1 MARSRLKT
9 LAATAA
15 LTTGGLLGGCAAPAT
30 TGVPA
35 APAPAG
41 TSFGMVIH
49 GGAGTITRASMTPEL
64 EAQYHAALEAALH
77 AGHRILAEGGTSL
90 DAVEAAVRVLED
102 EPLFNAGRG
111 AVFTSEGRNELDA
124 AIMDGRTLQ
133 AGAVAGV
140 TRVRNPITLARL
152 VMERSPHVF
161 MAREGAEVFG
171 AEHDVVMVDPS
182 YFFTESRWNALR
194 RALEAEGRPVPQ
206 RPAGVG
212 GAPADGA
219 AGDHHAADGAPGD
232 HYAADGAAG
241 DYHKLGTVGAV
252 ALDRH
257 GNLAA
262 ATSTGGMTNK
272 RFGRVGDVP
281 IIGGGTYANPRCA
294 VSATGHGEFF
304 IRNVVAHDIC
314 ARMEYLNLS
323 LERAAHDVVMVRL
336 VEQGGDGGIIAMDSQ
351 GNYTMPF
358 NSAGM
363 YRGYIGPDG
372 RPAVAIFRD

>member
-1 MARSRLKT
+1 MVRSRLMGF
-9 LAATAA
+9 ATAA
-15 LTTGGLLGGCAAPAT
+15 LLAASATFAGCAPAA
-30 TGVPA
+30 GPVPA

-41 TSFGMVIH
+41 TGFGMVVH
-49 GGAGTITRASMTPEL
+49 GGAGTIRRGSMSAEV
-64 EAQYHAALEAALH
+64 EAQYRATLEQALQ
-77 AGHRILAEGGTSL
+77 AGHRILAAGGTSL
-90 DAVEAAVRVLED
+90 DAVEAAVHVLED
-102 EPLFNAGRG
+102 SPLFNAGRG

-133 AGAVAGV
+133 AGAIAGV
-140 TRVRNPITLARL
+140 TRVRNPISLARL

-171 AEHDVVMVDPS
+171 AEHDIVMVDPA
-182 YFFTESRWNALR
+182 YFFTENRWNALG
-194 RALEAEGRPVPQ
+194 RALEAEGRPMPP

-212 GAPADGA
+212 GDQNSSLRLPQD
-219 AGDHHAADGAPGD
+219 D
-232 HYAADGAAG
+232 
-241 DYHKLGTVGAV
+241 DYKLGTVGAV

-272 RFGRVGDVP
+272 RFGRIGDVP
-281 IIGGGTYANPRCA
+281 VIGGGTYASPRCA

-314 ARMEYLNLS
+314 ARMEYQNIS

-336 VEQGGDGGIIAMDSQ
+336 VEQGGDGGIIAMDAQ

-358 NSAGM
+358 NSEGM

-372 RPAVAIFRD
+372 RTTIAIYRD

>member
-1 MARSRLKT
+1 MKRTTITL
-9 LAATAA
+9 LAAT
-15 LTTGGLLGGCAAPAT
+15 LMIGCMGRPEGPA
-30 TGVPA
+30 VI
-35 APAPAG
+35 PAPAG
-41 TSFGMVIH
+41 TGFGMVIH
-49 GGAGTITRASMTPEL
+49 GGAGTISRDAMTPEL
-64 EAQYHAALEAALH
+64 EQQYRGALERALQ
-77 AGHRILAEGGTSL
+77 AGHRILAGGGTSL
-90 DAVEAAVRVLED
+90 DAVEAAVRILED

-133 AGAVAGV
+133 AGAIAGV
-140 TRVRNPITLARL
+140 TRVKNPISLARL
-152 VMERSPHVF
+152 VMERSPHV
-161 MAREGAEVFG
+161 MMIREGAEVF
-171 AEHDVVMVDPS
+171 AREHNVEFVPES
-182 YFFTESRWNALR
+182 YFFTETRWNALR

-206 RPAGVG
+206 RPAGVS
-212 GAPADGA
+212 
-219 AGDHHAADGAPGD
+219 GDDNDASVDEDPD
-232 HYAADGAAG
+232 R
-241 DYHKLGTVGAV
+241 KFGTVGAV

-281 IIGGGTYANPRCA
+281 VIGGGTYANQRCA

-314 ARMEYLNLS
+314 ARMEYMNIS
-323 LERAAHDVVMVRL
+323 LQQAAHDVVMTRL
-336 VEQGGDGGIIAMDSQ
+336 VQQGGDGGIIAMDSQ

-363 YRGYIGPDG
+363 YRGHVGADG
-372 RPAVAIFRD
+372 RTTVAIFRQ

>member
-1 MARSRLKT
+1 MDGVLLLAGMLL
-9 LAATAA
+9 LAA
-15 LTTGGLLGGCAAPAT
+15 CAAQPMP
-30 TGVPA
+30 VA
-35 APAPAG
+35 APAPTG
-41 TSFGMVIH
+41 TGFGMVIH
-49 GGAGTITRASMTPEL
+49 GGAGTITRGSVTPEM
-64 EAQYHAALEAALH
+64 EAQYHAALEEALQ
-77 AGHRILAEGGTSL
+77 AGYRILADGGSSL

-102 EPLFNAGRG
+102 APQFNAGRG

-140 TRVRNPITLARL
+140 TTVRNPIALARL
-152 VMERSPHVF
+152 VMERSPHV
-161 MAREGAEVFG
+161 MMIREGAEVFG
-171 AEHDVVMVDPS
+171 REHGVETADPAW
-182 YFFTESRWNALR
+182 FFTESRWNALR
-194 RALEAEGRPVPQ
+194 RALEAEGRPMPPRPQGVPQ
-206 RPAGVG
+206 QGAGQQD
-212 GAPADGA
+212 ARIHDH
-219 AGDHHAADGAPGD
+219 GDDR
-232 HYAADGAAG
+232 
-241 DYHKLGTVGAV
+241 KFGTVGAV

-294 VSATGHGEFF
+294 VSATGHGEYF

-323 LERAAHDVVMVRL
+323 LQQAASDVVMVRL
-336 VEQGGDGGIIAMDSQ
+336 VQQGGDGGIIAMDAQ
-351 GNYTMPF
+351 GNYAMPF

-363 YRGYIGPDG
+363 YRGYVGADG
-372 RPAVAIFRD
+372 RMTTAIFRD